1 MPKPLGESLL
11 DGARPAAALRQPSGL
26 RMLGTLLYHKEL
38 QLKIRRPL
46 LSLVEVLL
54 PLLLCSTV
62 ILGVTRSEVVHKPA
76 TVTPPGFAPTNLTD
90 AERTLGPGVWG
101 MLLARDYAGDAPVAQ
116 GAGNEVG
123 QAHGAPLGSH
133 THGSSGPCRPSLP
146 HW

>member
-11 DGARPAAALRQPSGL
+11 DGARPAAALRQPPGL

-90 AERTLGPGVWG
+90 AERTLGPGV
-101 MLLARDYAGDAPVAQ
+101 
-116 GAGNEVG
+116 
-123 QAHGAPLGSH
+123 LGSGDRGH
-133 THGSSGPCRPSLP
+133 AARVSGSRAARPAGLRRAEDS
-146 HW
+146 